1 MWVHAAVIHRSTIKI
16 LLKKKKETPKY
27 SNRRLKQTEGIIA
40 EAQVQVTKLGN
51 SHLVTSEAAS
61 QETLFAPDRGADFS
75 WNIYLHL
82 GPCAYF
88 LCLSRWGWCEITTA
102 HLCVTLP
109 PMSLKTSLKV
119 SVIRSTW
126 IPSPRCCLSGQNVI
140 KGSRFWNIYHNRAS
154 NPTLS
159 GRLMERKETTVCVYL
174 FKLTW
179 THFKIKLDLERS
191 SFFFFYHYTWGRTL
205 AHSCPWK
212 SSQNCSLFKVG
223 DNMIS
228 HLMSGESAARSH
240 FTLVQWCVLLKLVLG
255 HLRFAPWCQIS
266 ISPPPPSTHG
276 SLNSTPT
283 QLSLS
288 SGMSR
293 EPTVQPLKWAANPCT
308 GAEAHYNSQ
317 SHWVCNSLRALYGYI
332 KA

>member
-1 MWVHAAVIHRSTIKI
+1 MWVHAAVIHRST

-82 GPCAYF
+82 GPYAYF

-109 PMSLKTSLKV
+109 PTSLKTSLKV

-154 NPTLS
+154 NPALS
-159 GRLMERKETTVCVYL
+159 GCLMERKETTVCVYL

-191 SFFFFYHYTWGRTL
+191 SFFFFIITLEAVPWHTRALGNPRKIVVCLKWG
-205 AHSCPWK
+205 AIWC
-212 SSQNCSLFKVG
+212 
-223 DNMIS
+223 

-255 HLRFAPWCQIS
+255 HLRFAPRCQIS
-266 ISPPPPSTHG
+266 ISPTPPQHTR
-276 SLNSTPT
+276 
-283 QLSLS
+283 LSKQHPHTAVSVLWDVARANCATAE
-288 SGMSR
+288 MS
-293 EPTVQPLKWAANPCT
+293 C
-308 GAEAHYNSQ
+308 
-317 SHWVCNSLRALYGYI
+317 
-332 KA
+332 